1 MRTKL
6 MFRFRFLFLFLFL
19 FLAAGSFV
27 LKVAAPAKSKEVH
40 VCSTRALKI
49 MNLVDIGEKFTPA
62 MAAIAA
68 SKNRYS
74 VWKDGVEVVSSGAGH
89 ATGPAEIFVTVDDN
103 EKFGFLVAK
112 RNLIVLAIDRLNV
125 ISTRRCIVTLTGP

>member
-6 MFRFRFLFLFLFL
+6 MFLLL

-27 LKVAAPAKSKEVH
+27 LKVAAPANRKDVH
-40 VCSTRALKI
+40 VCSTRALRI
-49 MNLVDIGEKFTPA
+49 MSLVDIGEKFTPA

-74 VWKDGVEVVSSGAGH
+74 VWKDGVEVVSNGTGH
-89 ATGPAEIFVTVDDN
+89 VTGPAEIFVTVDDN

-112 RNLIVLAIDRLNV
+112 RNLIVLAIDGLNV
-125 ISTRRCIVTLTGP
+125 VSTRRCVVTLTGP